1 VGPQDAQAHE
11 AQASGVAEV
20 RIKTRKADKVS
31 AQQREWC
38 MHYATHGDPVE
49 AYLHA
54 YPKSKEWKRSSVQAE
69 AYRLRCNA
77 LLMDLVLQIRSPV
90 MRDLHI
96 DYQWTLRESA
106 RQYYAAAYIG
116 DIDLSIKALKLIAQL
131 TALDYKPG
139 ERPRDNSNA
148 SRLYAESEITD
159 GELVE
164 FFSRTTGGTLIEG
177 AVTPVGEG
185 EGNSSVVANR
195 FRELLSRAPTSPP
208 SGVDVQSAPDVDR
221 GTTAEGDDLRA
232 AGGSEIDLFERLR
245 AGLRRWE
252 DTGDRRDSG
261 EPHSE
266 SR

>member
-1 VGPQDAQAHE
+1 MAVK
-11 AQASGVAEV
+11 
-20 RIKTRKADKVS
+20 IKTRKADKITD
-31 AQQREWC
+31 QQREWC

-54 YPKSKEWKRSSVQAE
+54 YPKAKDWKRSSIQA
-69 AYRLRCNA
+69 ASYRLRCDA
-77 LLMDLVLQIRSPV
+77 MLMDLVLQIRSPV

-131 TALDYKPG
+131 TALDYRPG
-139 ERPRDNSNA
+139 ERPRNNDNA

-164 FFSRTTGGTLIEG
+164 FFSRTTGGTVIEG
-177 AVTPVGEG
+177 ATSPTVEG

-208 SGVDVQSAPDVDR
+208 SGVDVQSATDVDR
-221 GTTAEGDDLRA
+221 GATAEGDDLRA
-232 AGGSEIDLFERLR
+232 PGGSEVDLFERLR
-245 AGLRRWE
+245 AGLRSWE
-252 DTGDRRDSG
+252 DPGHRRDSG

-266 SR
+266 SGG